1 MNNFDYDEDDIYLR
15 KRKQK
20 EKPPLWD
27 SFQDPPPKKAT
38 GSAASWN
45 KLTLLLQVFKVLVY
59 ILVFGIVLGSA
70 VISKLSYLLMVAQ
83 IPSGSK
89 VKYCD
94 IRHPKRELYARIPD
108 EQQIAWIWALIFAFS
123 APEVFTFFRSLRIC
137 VFKDVKAP
145 TWLEV
150 YLVVG
155 MELLHVVGLAVFTFV
170 ALPAMDSCKA
180 LMVTNAV
187 CLVPAILCFLG
198 GPKCYWKS
206 IIKSSLSLL
215 ALFCQVTALIIWPAI
230 DNKLA
235 IQILSLPLLLISLR
249 WWENYI
255 DRFSFIAY
263 LTKTIRRTK
272 SRYNTYLFLSPLKC
286 ILFAL
291 SAFVLDGRKF
301 TTYFTEFLTG
311 LSLHDISINQSSA
324 IYSDVHQSRPT
335 SLSSSSTTTTT
346 LLPLTSTLMTPS
358 SSSSLED
365 EFVVQSNSYVIV
377 YTLIIQIVSSY
388 LCYIFAKFACK
399 VKIQE
404 FSFSMSVSVVGP
416 VSLAVLVIVASARE
430 ADVCAFHDYIPD
442 YLAFRSL
449 PIYRFSEYLEKDFV
463 WLGLLWWASQ
473 LWVTYHIWYPR
484 NDKNAPTE
492 KLFVCPWYCGLLV
505 EQCITMNR
513 RRIDWNE
520 ECATLKN
527 DTFTPVAP
535 VNIDSDILPQDTIPQ
550 LIICATMWHE
560 TQEEMMEFLKSIVRL
575 DEDQCAHRMAKI
587 HINKG
592 KEDEEY
598 YELETNIFFDDAFE
612 LESKY
617 CQDPKNPP
625 LNEFVKLLIESIEK
639 ACFEVYGVPMKLK
652 PPMKIETP
660 YGGRLVWTLPG
671 RTKMIAHLKNKD
683 KIRHKKRWS
692 QVMYMYYLLG
702 FRIMEL
708 ENASP
713 RRKTVIAENTFI
725 LALDGDIDFQP
736 QAVQLLIDRMKAIDE
751 LGAACGRIH
760 PVGRGPMVWYQ
771 KFEYAIGHWLQKSTE
786 HVIGCVLCSPG
797 CFSLFR
803 GSALME
809 NSVMKKYTTVS
820 QEPMHY
826 VQYDQGEDRW
836 LCTLILKQGM
846 RVEYSAASDAYTH
859 SPENFN
865 EFYNQRRRW
874 VPSTIANIYD
884 LLSDADMVVK
894 NNSSISMPYIGYQF
908 MLLVGTVLGPGTIF
922 LMMIGALVS
931 VFSIDI
937 WTAFLWNFFPL
948 LVFVLACLYL
958 KQKYQLL
965 IAFVVSTVY
974 CLVMMAVLIGII
986 IQMLEDGIFSPATLF
1001 FIIVAGQIVIAG
1013 LMHPQEAGALW
1024 CGFIYY
1030 ITIPSM
1036 YMLLLIYS
1044 IFNMNDVSWG
1054 TREKKSENDGQA
1066 KSDEAAKQSND
1077 VKVNKFQQMFAFLKP
1092 TNQEEGSFDFSCAG
1106 LFRCMFCTHPK
1117 SNAVENQLMVV
1128 ISNLA
1133 ELNSKIDVLEDK
1145 VVKES
1150 NMENKVT
1157 EKEDHTEAITLDQ
1170 NSDTEIDLDYMPGW
1184 VNDPLLVD
1192 SPIGE
1197 IPLAEKRFWRELIKN
1212 YLKPMFHTKEK
1223 KDQIAA
1229 SLREL
1234 RNMFAFAFVMINS
1247 LFVLIVT
1254 LLQIKKE
1261 YLHVQ
1266 WPVSPKD
1273 FISYDETHLQVYVY
1287 RQYQELDPIGLCFVV
1302 FFGLIL
1308 IIQFIAMFFHR
1319 FATVS
1324 QLLAATKLDWLVSS
1338 SKSED
1343 DALQEIRGNAVNI
1356 SRQLQRPKR
1365 MDDDENENEN
1375 DDDNDDEEGGTSRRQ
1390 TICKL
1395 HEHREK
1401 HQQDYSDLVK
1411 NFESRFYGEDELK
1424 VKNISMSRKSIM
1436 LLNETRDEAKRRK
1449 TEQMKRSQIFNL
1461 NGGYDNEAFDTPF

>member
-1 MNNFDYDEDDIYLR
+1 MDTFDYDDDDIYLR

-45 KLTLLLQVFKVLVY
+45 KLTLLLQLFKVFVY

-94 IRHPKRELYARIPD
+94 IRHPKRELYARLPD
-108 EQQIAWIWALIFAFS
+108 EQQIAWIWALIFAYS

-145 TWLEV
+145 TWLEM

-187 CLVPAILCFLG
+187 CCVPAILCFLS

-215 ALFCQVTALIIWPAI
+215 AVGCQVTAFIIWPAI

-255 DRFSFIAY
+255 DRFSYIAY

-272 SRYNTYLFLSPLKC
+272 ARYTTYLFLSPLKC

-291 SAFVLDGRKF
+291 SAFILDGRKF
-301 TTYFTEFLTG
+301 TTYFAEFFSG
-311 LSLHDISINQSSA
+311 WKVHDISISQSSA
-324 IYSDVHQSRPT
+324 IYSDLQSRAT
-335 SLSSSSTTTTT
+335 STSTTQI
-346 LLPLTSTLMTPS
+346 TSTLMTSAPAPPTP
-358 SSSSLED
+358 ED
-365 EFVVQSNSYVIV
+365 EFVIQSNSYVIV

-404 FSFSMSVSVVGP
+404 FSFSLSVSVVGP
-416 VSLAVLVIVASARE
+416 VALAVLVIVASARE
-430 ADVCAFHDYIPD
+430 ADVCAFHDYVPD

-449 PIYRFSEYLEKDFV
+449 PIYHFGDYLQKDFV
-463 WLGLLWWASQ
+463 WLCLLWWASQ

-505 EQCITMNR
+505 EQCVTMNR
-513 RRIDWNE
+513 RRTDWNE
-520 ECATLKN
+520 ECVTLKN

-535 VNIDSDILPQDTIPQ
+535 VNIESDIRPEDTIPQ
-550 LIICATMWHE
+550 LVICATMWHE
-560 TQEEMMEFLKSIVRL
+560 TRDEMMEFLKSIVRL

-592 KEDEEY
+592 REDEEY

-612 LESKY
+612 LESKF

-625 LNEFVKLLIESIEK
+625 LNEFVKLLIESIEN
-639 ACFEVYGVPMKLK
+639 ACFEVYGVHMKLK
-652 PPMKIETP
+652 PPIKIETP

-760 PVGRGPMVWYQ
+760 PVGNGPMVWYQ

-846 RVEYSAASDAYTH
+846 RVEFSAASDAYTH

-931 VFSIDI
+931 VFSINI

-948 LVFVLACLYL
+948 LTFVLACLYL
-958 KQKYQLL
+958 KQNMQLL
-965 IAFVVSTVY
+965 LAFIISTIY

-1013 LMHPQEAGALW
+1013 LMHPQECGALW

-1054 TREKKSENDGQA
+1054 TREKKPENDGQA
-1066 KSDEAAKQSND
+1066 KPTEVNKSND
-1077 VKVNKFQQMFAFLKP
+1077 AKVSKFQQMFAFLKSS
-1092 TNQEEGSFDFSCAG
+1092 NDEEGSFDFSCAG

-1117 SNAVENQLMVV
+1117 SNAVENQLLLV

-1133 ELNSKIDVLEDK
+1133 ELNSKIDDMEDK
-1145 VVKES
+1145 LVKES
-1150 NMENKVT
+1150 NVENNLDKT
-1157 EKEDHTEAITLDQ
+1157 EQSETIAMDRKNTDI
-1170 NSDTEIDLDYMPGW
+1170 EIDLDYVPGW
-1184 VNDPLLVD
+1184 INDPLLVD

-1197 IPLAEKRFWRELIKN
+1197 ISLAEKRFWRELIKH
-1212 YLKPMFHTKEK
+1212 YLQPMFHTKEK
-1223 KDQIAA
+1223 KEQIAE

-1234 RNMFAFAFVMINS
+1234 RNKFAFGFIMINS

-1254 LLQIKKE
+1254 LLQIKKD
-1261 YLHVQ
+1261 YLHVS

-1273 FISYDETHLQVYVY
+1273 FITYDETHLQVYVY
-1287 RQYQELDPIGLCFVV
+1287 RKYQELDPIGLCFVV
-1302 FFGLIL
+1302 FFGFIL
-1308 IIQFIAMFFHR
+1308 IIQFIAMIFHR
-1319 FATVS
+1319 FSTVS
-1324 QLLAATKLDWLVSS
+1324 QLLASTQLDWFSRN

-1356 SRQLQRPKR
+1356 ARQLQRPKR
-1365 MDDDENENEN
+1365 VDEDDIEN
-1375 DDDNDDEEGGTSRRQ
+1375 DNDEENDEEERRPSRRQ

-1395 HEHREK
+1395 HENREK
-1401 HQQDYSDLVK
+1401 NQQDFGDLVR
-1411 NFESRFYGEDELK
+1411 NFESRFYGEEELK

-1449 TEQMKRSQIFNL
+1449 TEQMKRSQIFNQ
-1461 NGGYDNEAFDTPF
+1461 NGGYDNEAFDTSF